1 MNHLKL
7 VRYVNKQYV
16 ACNFLLSHLSISIL
30 RLLKPKPG
38 YLQFVERQDAA
49 TR

>member
-1 MNHLKL
+1 MRDVSN
-7 VRYVNKQYV
+7 QPV
-16 ACNFLLSHLSISIL
+16 ACNFFVPRLSISLL